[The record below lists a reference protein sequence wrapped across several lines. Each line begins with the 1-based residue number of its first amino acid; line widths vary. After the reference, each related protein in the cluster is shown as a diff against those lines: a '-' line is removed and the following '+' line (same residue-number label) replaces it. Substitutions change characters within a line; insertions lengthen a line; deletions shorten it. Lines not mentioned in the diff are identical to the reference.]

1 MNELVVITMILCGIL
16 SIPWGIYA
24 LSANKEMRFFEWVD
38 YKQISKFEFIFLGL
52 CIVWLYLT
60 NTIKVIPFV
69 IALFILLFSLDSIS
83 NDAIKI
89 EKNQNLMKAFVASF
103 LLYMSIQLACKYLN
117 LFSNVHL
124 YRLVLTTS
132 VFLGYLFNIKVSSF
146 HWTTAIKTIIVM
158 LVVYFFIEI
167 PYLLIYDI
175 EALKA
180 VTFSGYLAS
189 FVGSLYFPSIVEEVI
204 FRGFLLGGLVSLGIR
219 KDKANIFQA
228 IVFGYIHLLNYE
240 SITLVSFLWPSFQV
254 FAGYL
259 FGKIYLST
267 KSLTPCLILHAL
279 FDTI

>member
-1 MNELVVITMILCGIL
+1 MILCAIL

-24 LSANKEMRFFEWVD
+24 LSANREMRFFEWVD

-69 IALFILLFSLDSIS
+69 IALFILIFFLDSIS

-89 EKNQNLMKAFVASF
+89 EKNQNLMKAFVVSF
-103 LLYMSIQLACKYLN
+103 FIYMSIQLASKYLN
-117 LFSNVHL
+117 MFNNPHL
-124 YRLVLTTS
+124 YRFLLTAV
-132 VFLGYLFNIKVSSF
+132 VFSGYLFKVKVSSF
-146 HWTTAIKTIIVM
+146 NWTTTLKSILVM
-158 LVVYFFIEI
+158 IAVYFFIEI
-167 PYLLIYDI
+167 PYYLIYDI
-175 EALKA
+175 ETLK
-180 VTFSGYLAS
+180 VITLSNYLEN
-189 FVGSLYFPSIVEEVI
+189 FVRSLYYPSIVEEVI

-228 IVFGYIHLLNYE
+228 IVFGFIHLLNYE